1 MKLSNLVNKV
11 EAFKFEY
18 AGESLEGEF
27 YLFKT
32 TTPQYLK
39 GLTRLTDECEER
51 VSGIE
56 EQIKAVKSDDP
67 DAPVKLAELQKQKEA
82 AEQEQERVGYKW
94 LVEAVKS
101 WNAIDDSDEPLPV
114 SQEVFNQLPTPF
126 LLAFGKYLA
135 GLRDGN
141 FTNGA
146 NSQAGSSQ
154 QSPSPAIS

>member
-11 EAFKFEY
+11 APFKFEY
-18 AGESLEGEF
+18 AGEALEGEF

-39 GLTRLTDECEER
+39 GLTRLTDECEEK

-56 EQIKAVKSDDP
+56 EQIKALQSSDDP
-67 DAPVKLAELQKQKEA
+67 QSGPKLAELQRQKEV
-82 AEQEQERVGYKW
+82 AEEEQERAGYKW
-94 LVEAVKS
+94 LVEAIKS
-101 WNAIDDSDEPLPV
+101 WNAVGDSDEALPV

-126 LLAFGKYLA
+126 LLAFGKFLA

-146 NSQAGSSQ
+146 SSSSGSQ
-154 QSPSPAIS
+154 P